1 MNTPTSAIPAPFDVP
16 ATANRRDDTRAPR
29 VAVLLATYNGL
40 KYLPAQLDSILSQ
53 RDCRIDVWISDDSS
67 TDGTLDWL
75 NERQSQ
81 SDSLRLLPKCA
92 RFGNA
97 ARNFYR
103 LLRDADLS
111 NCDYVALADQD
122 DIWVPAKLEL
132 SIRRLSEHG
141 AQAFSSN
148 VMAFWPDG
156 RQRLLKKSQPQ
167 RRFDFMFESGGPGC
181 TYVLTQGCAL
191 ELQAFVRAH
200 WQDVNAVEFH
210 DWMIYAW
217 ARSHGKKWHIEA
229 SPTMQYRQ
237 HANNVFGANSGLTA
251 FRRRLRHVR
260 SGWYRRQ
267 VLQIAAL
274 NADGSSFTREC
285 VATIQLVSADSVL
298 SKARLI
304 GQVRQMRRS
313 HKDRLL
319 LVFACLCG
327 GL

>member
-1 MNTPTSAIPAPFDVP
+1 MSTPSSAIPASPAAAVP
-16 ATANRRDDTRAPR
+16 AGRCDDTRAPR

-40 KYLPAQLDSILSQ
+40 KYLPTQLDSILSQ
-53 RDCRIDVWISDDSS
+53 RDCRIDVWISDDCSS
-67 TDGTLDWL
+67 DGTLQWL
-75 NERQSQ
+75 QEQSRAP
-81 SDSLRLLPKCA
+81 SIRLLPECA

-122 DIWVPAKLEL
+122 DIWVPSKLDL
-132 SIRRLSEHG
+132 SIRRLNEHG

-167 RRFDFMFESGGPGC
+167 RRLDFMFESGGPGC
-181 TYVLTQGCAL
+181 TYVLTKSCAA
-191 ELQAFVRAH
+191 ELQSFVRAH

-229 SPTMQYRQ
+229 SPTIQYRQ
-237 HANNVFGANSGLTA
+237 HANNEFGANSGLTA

-274 NADGSSFTREC
+274 NSDGISFTREC
-285 VATIQLVSADSVL
+285 IATVGLVRADGVL

-319 LVFACLCG
+319 LIFACLCG